1 MSFLKNLGSNL
12 TTGFSNFVTGGDLFS
27 GGMDLLGGYYQ
38 NKQAKEAAER
48 QMAFQQ
54 GMSNTAY
61 QRMMKDMRKAGLNPM
76 LAMKMGGATTPT
88 GATYTPQNIGA
99 AATAGRLKGQ
109 QARMAAA
116 QTQTQVATAKSI
128 EIENQIRQRTLD
140 DLELRGITEG
150 DIKNKWQNLAG
161 SEVYKA
167 LTKEMPPAELA
178 NWLMAIMQGDFGK
191 ATDIINRNKSGGK
204 SEKRL
209 MSLNQEAI
217 NIVKRGNYKANRTP
231 KMVKQYFS
239 NMKDNPFAYEYKK
252 YQWQRKNK

>member
-1 MSFLKNLGSNL
+1 MSWLSKVGS
-12 TTGFSNFVTGGDLFS
+12 GISNFVSGGSLFS

-38 NKQAKEAAER
+38 NKQAKAAAEA

-88 GATYTPQNIGA
+88 GATYTPQNIGS
-99 AATAGRLKGQ
+99 AATAGRLKGE
-109 QARMAAA
+109 QARMASA

-128 EIENQIRQRTLD
+128 EIENKIRQRTLD
-140 DLELRGITEG
+140 DLEKRGITEG
-150 DIKNKWQNLAG
+150 DIKNTWQNLAG

-178 NWLMAIMQGDFGK
+178 NWLMAIMQGDYSK
-191 ATDIINRNKSGGK
+191 ASELIKRNKSGAK

-209 MSLNQEAI
+209 MSLNEQAI
-217 NIVKRGNYKANRTP
+217 NIVKRGNYKWNNSE
-231 KMVKQYFS
+231 KMVKQHFS
-239 NMKDNPFAYEYKK
+239 MNKDNPFAYEYKK
-252 YQWQRKNK
+252 YQWQRKSK